1 MKNYPNKIH
10 KKVTLG
16 IWTKVRV

>member
-1 MKNYPNKIH
+1 MNYVNE

-16 IWTKVRV
+16 IRRRVN